1 METKGFATRALIL
14 ARPLET
20 FFALTWP
27 TRPGTKVVKRRN
39 ILKRQN
45 SIQLKNVVVPSPLTV
60 SDMFS
65 RAHAAFKVSTGLA
78 TEAAIRLALCAAF
91 YVTDVSLDPFVRVI
105 QREEAWLYANPR
117 TDSYFPTSYLWAT
130 VAFAPPLAVA
140 VVHALFVA
148 GWKSQ
153 RRRECATDVVAAVLV
168 ITLLVNT
175 HTSRSHLL
183 AVNLASFILNEHSE
197 YLNSWTN
204 FKI

>member
-1 METKGFATRALIL
+1 METKGFANRALII
-14 ARPLET
+14 ARPIEK

-27 TRPGTKVVKRRN
+27 TRKVVKRSN
-39 ILKRQN
+39 ILKRQI
-45 SIQLKNVVVPSPLTV
+45 SIKPKNVVVSSPLTV
-60 SDMFS
+60 SGMFS

-130 VAFAPPLAVA
+130 VAFAPLVAVA

-168 ITLLVNT
+168 ITLLVNA
-175 HTSRSHLL
+175 HISHSDLL
-183 AVNLASFILNEHSE
+183 AVNLASFILYEHSE
-197 YLNSWTN
+197 YLNSGTV
-204 FKI
+204 FSI